1 MGTWRVPVVTHAPP
15 QEEIVMKIASSW
27 STESDTNE
35 AVASLWAEVNAEL
48 GERPD
53 WITFYP
59 SVEHDATVA
68 AAALS
73 SHSGDTPLHGATSC
87 LGVMTGAGFHTD
99 DGVGMG
105 MLAISDPAGS
115 YGVAAAPI
123 GGDPT
128 AAAQQALL
136 DAMTDAGRVGE
147 PPSLVWLAAVPGAE
161 EALLSGIHAVIGAKV
176 PVAGGSAADNTIEG
190 KWRQFST
197 TGAHQDAVVISV
209 LYPSRPLHHS
219 FHSGYLPTETRGT
232 VTRAEGRRVFEIDG
246 EAAGSIY
253 ARWSEGAIDEFTTDG
268 GSILAASTMWPL
280 GRSTTSED
288 SDYVL
293 AHPATLHPDQS
304 IELFADVEEGDE
316 LILMHGSEQSLVS
329 RAGRVATAALAGGG
343 ITSDDCAGALVVYCA
358 GCMLAIQNTMDA
370 VAEEMTRALGGR
382 PFLGMFTFGEQG
394 CFVGGDNYHGN
405 LMISVV
411 AFEADAS

>member
-1 MGTWRVPVVTHAPP
+1 
-15 QEEIVMKIASSW
+15 MKIASSW
-27 STESDTNE
+27 STERDTNE
-35 AVASLWAEVNAEL
+35 AVASLWADVMSEL
-48 GERPD
+48 GDRPD
-53 WITFYP
+53 WVAFYP
-59 SVEHDATVA
+59 SVEHDAASA
-68 AAALS
+68 AAAIS
-73 SHSGDTPLHGATSC
+73 SHADGTALHGAPSC
-87 LGVMTGAGFHTD
+87 LGVMTGAGFHTE

-105 MLAISDPAGS
+105 MFAISDPAGS
-115 YGVAAAPI
+115 YGVAAAPL
-123 GGDPT
+123 GDDPA

-136 DAMTDAGRVGE
+136 AAMTDAGRVGE

-161 EALLSGIHAVIGAKV
+161 EALLSGIHSVIGTKV
-176 PVAGGSAADNTIEG
+176 PIAGGSAADNTIEG

-197 TGAHQDAVVISV
+197 AGAHEDAVVISV
-209 LYPSRPLHHS
+209 LYPSTALYHS

-246 EAAGSIY
+246 EPAGAIY
-253 ARWSEGAIDEFTTDG
+253 ARWSEGAIDEFTDGG

-280 GRSTTSED
+280 GRTANSLEGA
-288 SDYVL
+288 DYVL

-304 IELFADVEEGDE
+304 IELFADVDEGDE

-329 RAGRVATAALAGGG
+329 RAGRVATAALTGGS
-343 ITSDDCAGALVVYCA
+343 ITPDECAGALVVYCA
-358 GCMLAIQNTMDA
+358 GCMLAIQENMDA
-370 VAEEMTRALGGR
+370 VAEEMTQALGQR

-411 AFEADAS
+411 AFEKDAAA

>member
-1 MGTWRVPVVTHAPP
+1 
-15 QEEIVMKIASSW
+15 MKIASSW
-27 STESDTNE
+27 STAPNTEE
-35 AVASLWAEVNAEL
+35 AVASLWDDVSTELAES
-48 GERPD
+48 PD
-53 WITFYP
+53 WIALYP
-59 SVEHDATVA
+59 SVEHDADAT
-68 AAALS
+68 AAALAAR
-73 SHSGDTPLHGATSC
+73 SGETPVHGATSC

-99 DGVGMG
+99 EGVGMG
-105 MLAISDPAGS
+105 MLAISDPDGS
-115 YGVAAAPI
+115 YGVAAAAL
-123 GGDPT
+123 GDDPA

-136 DAMTDAGRVGE
+136 DAMADAGRMGE

-161 EALLSGIHAVIGAKV
+161 EALLSGIHAVIGTKV
-176 PVAGGSAADNTIEG
+176 PIAGGSAADNTIEG

-197 TGAHQDAVVISV
+197 AGAHQDAVVISV
-209 LYPSRPLHHS
+209 LYPSTALHHS
-219 FHSGYLPTETRGT
+219 FHSGYLPTETRGI

-246 EAAGSIY
+246 EPAGIAY
-253 ARWSEGAIDEFTTDG
+253 ARWSEGAIDEFTDDG

-280 GRSTTSED
+280 GRVTSSTD
-288 SDYVL
+288 QSDYVL

-329 RAGRVATAALAGGG
+329 RAGRVATAALAGGS
-343 ITSDDCAGALVVYCA
+343 ITPDDCAGALVVYCA
-358 GCMLAIQNTMDA
+358 GCMLAIQDNMDA
-370 VAEEMTRALGGR
+370 VADEMTQALGGR

-411 AFEADAS
+411 AFEKGSAS